1 MQLQTS
7 KSINFPLFWIGR
19 MKLVKYT
26 YYMKGSNDSIKI
38 LMTYF
43 TEIGKSIL
51 ILRWNQ
57 DKENKTGDYTT

>member
-1 MQLQTS
+1 
-7 KSINFPLFWIGR
+7 
-19 MKLVKYT
+19 
-26 YYMKGSNDSIKI
+26 MKGSNDSIKI